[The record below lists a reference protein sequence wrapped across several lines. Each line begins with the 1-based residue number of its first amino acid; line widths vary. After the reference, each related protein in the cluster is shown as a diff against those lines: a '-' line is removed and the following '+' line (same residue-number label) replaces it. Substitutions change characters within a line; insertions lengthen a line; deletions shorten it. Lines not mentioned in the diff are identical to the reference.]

1 MNLAN
6 LSPTDLVGALL
17 GFVLTLCIFSYIF
30 GDNVL
35 FRLAISIF
43 IGVAAGYASVV
54 AWYNVI
60 WPQLVLPLVTG
71 SSNER
76 LLALFPLVLGVL
88 LLTKTSS
95 RLAVLG
101 NPAMAY
107 LVGVGA
113 ATAVGGAILGT
124 IFPQALASINLYD
137 LQAAQQNGV
146 SVPILMVNG
155 SIVLVGTL
163 ATLVY
168 FHFGARP
175 RLDQTPERSPL
186 VEALAWVGQ
195 IFIAITL
202 GALFAGVYAAALS
215 ALVERLSFLV
225 QFLLPLILPK

>member
-6 LSPTDLVGALL
+6 LSPADLAGALL
-17 GFVLTLCIFSYIF
+17 GFVFTLCIFSYIF

-35 FRLAISIF
+35 FRLAIYIF
-43 IGVAAGYASVV
+43 IGVAAGYAAVV

-60 WPQLVLPLVTG
+60 WPQLVLPLVAG
-71 SSNER
+71 SPAER
-76 LLALFPLVLGVL
+76 FLALFPLVLGVL

-107 LVGVGA
+107 LVGVGV
-113 ATAVGGAILGT
+113 ATAIGGAILGT

-137 LQAAQQNGV
+137 LKAAQQSGGNV
-146 SVPILMVNG
+146 LVQLVNG
-155 SIVLVGTL
+155 SVVLVGTL
-163 ATLVY
+163 TTLMY

-175 RLDQTPERSPL
+175 RLDQAPERSPL

-202 GALFAGVYAAALS
+202 GALLAGVYAAALS
-215 ALVERLSFLV
+215 ALVERLHFLV
-225 QFLLPLILPK
+225 QFLLPLILPQ